1 MSPRN
6 RRGPDT
12 DWQLSITESNKSSQE
27 PQGSNLSVEQ
37 LNAIDI
43 LVQGKTDQETAQ
55 SVGVARETVTR
66 WRNDNPY
73 FAAELNKQRKLIW
86 GTNQDRLR
94 SLTTKAVDTI
104 ETALD
109 AGDSKAAVEVLKA
122 VGLYG
127 QVTPPTGPVDAEL
140 VLWEKAKE
148 WALSE
153 LKKKGPSADPLLD
166 ILIHDTE
173 VARLTRQRM
182 EELTETQADVSK

>member
-1 MSPRN
+1 MAMN
-6 RRGPDT
+6 
-12 DWQLSITESNKSSQE
+12 ITKSNKSSQE
-27 PQGSNLSVEQ
+27 SQGGNLSVEQ

-43 LVQGKTDQETAQ
+43 LVNGKTDQETALA
-55 SVGVARETVTR
+55 VGVVRETVTR

-73 FAAELNKQRKLIW
+73 FTAELNKQRQLIW

-94 SLTTKAVDTI
+94 SLTTKAVDAI

-127 QVTPPTGPVDAEL
+127 QVKPPSGPVDAEL

-153 LKKKGPSADPLLD
+153 LKKRGPSAAPLLD
-166 ILIHDTE
+166 MLVHDTE
-173 VARLTRQRM
+173 VARLSSQRM
-182 EELTETQADVSK
+182 EELTESRPDKPRNKPE

>member
-1 MSPRN
+1 M
-6 RRGPDT
+6 
-12 DWQLSITESNKSSQE
+12 SITESNKSSQE

-43 LVQGKTDQETAQ
+43 LVQGKTDQETALA
-55 SVGVARETVTR
+55 VGVVRETVTR

-148 WALSE
+148 WALAE
-153 LKKKGPSADPLLD
+153 FKKKGPSADPLLD

-173 VARLTRQRM
+173 VARLTRHHM
-182 EELTETQADVSK
+182 EELTESQADKSRKKAD

>member
-1 MSPRN
+1 
-6 RRGPDT
+6 
-12 DWQLSITESNKSSQE
+12 
-27 PQGSNLSVEQ
+27 
-37 LNAIDI
+37 
-43 LVQGKTDQETAQ
+43 
-55 SVGVARETVTR
+55 
-66 WRNDNPY
+66 
-73 FAAELNKQRKLIW
+73 
-86 GTNQDRLR
+86 
-94 SLTTKAVDTI
+94 VDTI